1 MSDEAE
7 VIDADK
13 LDPDFKFEIAR
24 QPGGE
29 NMKLCFQCGT
39 CSGTCPVRA
48 INDRYNPRRIIRMAL
63 LGMRKEVL
71 CSDFIWLC
79 ATCYA
84 CHERCPQNV
93 RIPDLMMAIRN
104 IAIKEG
110 NIHPVYTSY
119 VTTLEGH
126 GRLLEIGEFENE
138 KRAKLGLPEI
148 KEETERVRKI
158 FSHTKM
164 REKAAG
170 KQADE
175 RACKTEVGE

>member
-1 MSDEAE
+1 MPED
-7 VIDADK
+7 VIDASE
-13 LDPDFKFEIAR
+13 LDPEFKFEIAR

-29 NMKLCFQCGT
+29 NIKLCFQCGT

-79 ATCYA
+79 STCYA

-93 RIPDLMMAIRN
+93 RIPELMMAIRN

-110 NIHPVYTSY
+110 NVHPLYKSY
-119 VTTLEGH
+119 VEMLDKH
-126 GRLLEIGEFENE
+126 GRLLEVGEFENE
-138 KRAKLGLPEI
+138 KRRKLGLPEVA
-148 KEETERVRKI
+148 TDVERVRKVFDATRI
-158 FSHTKM
+158 
-164 REKAAG
+164 REKVEG
-170 KQADE
+170 KLAE
-175 RACKTEVGE
+175 RVCTTGEGSK